1 MITNKRFVSC
11 FALVFILTSCA
22 TDLTKWNMA
31 NAYVSPR
38 ARKLPKAEL
47 EEIVSLVSQK
57 WGNAIVGVG
66 QSCDDPPNV
75 MHAVA
80 QYFEDVVMVFDLKK
94 ENGHWRITN
103 SGEGTSFIS
112 TLWYSC

>member
-1 MITNKRFVSC
+1 MR
-11 FALVFILTSCA
+11 ALVCSAVVFFATGCA
-22 TDLTKWNMA
+22 TDLAKWSMA
-31 NAYVSPR
+31 NAYFSPR
-38 ARKLPKAEL
+38 ARKLPRVEQ
-47 EEIVSLVSQK
+47 EEIVSLVSAR
-57 WGNAIVGVG
+57 WRNVIVGVG

-75 MHAVA
+75 MHVVA

-103 SGEGTSFIS
+103 SGDGTSFLS

>member
-1 MITNKRFVSC
+1 MRVVVL
-11 FALVFILTSCA
+11 AVVFLLSSCA
-22 TDLTKWNMA
+22 TDLTNWSLV
-31 NAYVSPR
+31 NAYLSPR
-38 ARKLPKAEL
+38 ARKLPRPEL
-47 EEIVSLVSQK
+47 EEIVSQVSHK

-75 MHAVA
+75 MHVVA

-94 ENGHWRITN
+94 ENGHWRITRYD
-103 SGEGTSFIS
+103 EGTSFIS